1 MAFPAFRT
9 MENGYD
15 QLTVLTRIDEFEQ
28 LKEKVCKGKLT
39 VEEAAEQAQALAEKP
54 IPMGGRGFAPE
65 EVDTC
70 FGNYVNVIRTMQTAP
85 VTERR
90 TLSTAF
96 RGYHKMQVLTYVDAL
111 NALIVA
117 VEGGS
122 ITPSDALAQAE
133 KVMEK
138 PLEKA
143 MFGFSVSDTDAY
155 LKSLMAKLRSFS

>member
-1 MAFPAFRT
+1 MAVVFRPT
-9 MENGYD
+9 ENGYD
-15 QLTVLTRIDEFEQ
+15 QMEVLTRIDEFEQ
-28 LKEKVCKGKLT
+28 LKDKVRKGKLT

-54 IPMGGRGFAPE
+54 ISTGIRGFDPE

-70 FGNYVNVIRTMQTAP
+70 FGNYVNAIRTMQTAL
-85 VTERR
+85 VTESR
-90 TLSTAF
+90 TLPTAF

-111 NALIVA
+111 NALIA
-117 VEGGS
+117 AAEGGS
-122 ITPSDALAQAE
+122 ITPSDALVQAE

-143 MFGFSVSDTDAY
+143 MFGFSISDTDAY